1 MMLNIV
7 NNEDEIVGQ
16 ASREEV
22 HLDGLLH
29 REIHIYF
36 VTLNRQI
43 IFQHRA
49 KDKETYPDLL
59 DATVGGHV
67 EIGDGY
73 LDTAIKE
80 AAEETGLK
88 IDSQE
93 LIFINKTTNK
103 SIDQSTGKI
112 NNAIRTSYLLIFD
125 GDVSDL
131 KIETGKALGF
141 ELWSLD
147 KLADISD
154 TDSNR
159 FIPYILDFSRKELI
173 NFIDQYVSKNN

>member
-7 NNEDEIVGQ
+7 NNEDKIAGQ

-22 HLDGLLH
+22 HRDGLLH

-36 VTLNRQI
+36 VTPNRQI

-49 KDKETYPDLL
+49 KNKETYPDLL

-131 KIETGKALGF
+131 KIESNKGLGF

-147 KLADISD
+147 KLVNISD
-154 TDSNR
+154 ADSQR
-159 FIPYILDFSRKELI
+159 FIPYILDFSSKELVK
-173 NFIDQYVSKNN
+173 FI